1 MGTGTRSASPS
12 NKERDWDGG
21 QSLHERMMSSYRNRP
36 HPQDGAT
43 ITPVNPVPLSRRKP
57 QFPTVPLLT
66 PLEHVE
72 GLEEDTLFFI
82 FYYQQGTYEQF
93 LAGRELKRRSWR
105 FHKKYMTWFQHYEE
119 PKVVAP
125 DKDQGSYVYFD
136 FEKEWTKRTINDFTF
151 EYQYLEDEVSI

>member
-1 MGTGTRSASPS
+1 MAGGTRSASPS
-12 NKERDWDGG
+12 NKERDSEGG
-21 QSLHERMMSSYRNRP
+21 MSLHERLLGSFRNRP
-36 HPQDGAT
+36 QNQDAAK
-43 ITPVNPVPLSRRKP
+43 ITPVNPVPLARRKP

-72 GLEEDTLFFI
+72 RLEEDTLFFI
-82 FYYQQGTYEQF
+82 FYYQQGTYEQY

-119 PKVVAP
+119 PKLRTA

-136 FEKEWTKRTINDFTF
+136 FEKEWNKRTINDFTF
-151 EYQYLEDEVSI
+151 EYQHLED